1 MRGRFVCDA
10 SPGMGPLLF
19 GSKISVR
26 LSRRGVSMPSLVQPV
41 PQQSQCRGVTRAGRR
56 CTIRS
61 DCNVKDSSGR
71 AVAEPLRRGGTHCIF
86 HATLFCSTPAAATD
100 ALLFYLDL
108 ETTGLNIGSDE
119 IVEFGVIADG
129 CGAIY
134 STVVHP
140 RLLPTPGPTVHG
152 IPNEELCEGPG
163 FAEAFARLE
172 RFFDAVAESAIEDG
186 GASEDDCLGP
196 PMLRENTPTILIVAH
211 NGVKFDFPMLLSEC
225 LRQKVSWSSLSRW
238 HYADSLEVFRLM
250 ESDVTGGCVKL
261 QCLVRA
267 LGRHDELRAH
277 RALDDAI
284 ALRDVVRCAA
294 EAFGATPL
302 ALAQLVA
309 LELDAAGS
317 AAQISVLTDE

>member
-1 MRGRFVCDA
+1 M
-10 SPGMGPLLF
+10 
-19 GSKISVR
+19 
-26 LSRRGVSMPSLVQPV
+26 
-41 PQQSQCRGVTRAGRR
+41 

-61 DCNVKDSSGR
+61 DCNVKDSGGR

-86 HATLFCSTPAAATD
+86 HATLFCSKPATATD

-119 IVEFGVIADG
+119 IVEFGVIADA
-129 CGAIY
+129 CSAIY

-152 IPNEELCEGPG
+152 IPDEELRDGPR
-163 FAEAFARLE
+163 FAEAFARLAW
-172 RFFDAVAESAIEDG
+172 FFDAVAESAIEDSD
-186 GASEDDCLGP
+186 ASEDDGPRP
-196 PMLRENTPTILIVAH
+196 PMLREKTPTILIVAH
-211 NGVKFDFPMLLSEC
+211 NGVKFDFPMLLSAC
-225 LRQKVSWSSLSRW
+225 LRHRVSWSSLSRW
-238 HYADSLEVFRLM
+238 RYADSLDVFRLM
-250 ESDVTGGCVKL
+250 ESDVAGGCVEL
-261 QCLVRA
+261 RCLVHA
-267 LGRHDELRAH
+267 LGRHGALRAH
-277 RALDDAI
+277 RALDDAV

-294 EAFGATPL
+294 EAFGTTPL